1 MMKSWFLAAITPVCH
16 LILQKSFKCDFLL
29 LSMLKAVVLP
39 TIIVEAMIHFS
50 GFFDECIL
58 AEEND
63 KFQSKILL
71 THNF

>member
-1 MMKSWFLAAITPVCH
+1 
-16 LILQKSFKCDFLL
+16 
-29 LSMLKAVVLP
+29 MLKAVVLP

-63 KFQSKILL
+63 SFQSKILL